1 MKTYYEQLLE
11 YNQRFVYHFT
21 GLDSLKD
28 IFDDG
33 GFFPFYDKKFDNYGL
48 STTRNK
54 NFKWLKHSSE
64 VRITFDYDKLK
75 NNFKIKPAHWFN
87 ISHGVD
93 YRKYGENKKLHDD
106 HRIPL
111 NQFEERVEIPEGKLL
126 PVSYIHSIKFFK
138 QPSKELLNRIQ
149 SLGIEIED

>member
-75 NNFKIKPAHWFN
+75 TT
-87 ISHGVD
+87 
-93 YRKYGENKKLHDD
+93 
-106 HRIPL
+106 
-111 NQFEERVEIPEGKLL
+111 
-126 PVSYIHSIKFFK
+126 
-138 QPSKELLNRIQ
+138 SKSSQLTGSTFLMALI
-149 SLGIEIED
+149 IESTAKTKNYTMITESR